1 MIQQLTCGCICC
13 VTDFWGVV
21 NKWEW
26 TTDQSKDTKSI
37 LVSQFLLGLL
47 LRMWVR
53 GYEKQLYHQTPSHM
67 AAYKIK
73 KSGAQYTAA
82 GATNWRESFPGSS
95 GTLTLFQSNLAVL

>member
-1 MIQQLTCGCICC
+1 M
-13 VTDFWGVV
+13 
-21 NKWEW
+21 EW

-37 LVSQFLLGLL
+37 LVSQLISLGLL
-47 LRMWVR
+47 LRTWVR
-53 GYEKQLYHQTPSHM
+53 GYEKQLYHQTPSNI

-82 GATNWRESFPGSS
+82 GDTNWRESFPGSS